1 MTSCTYYHYSLN
13 LNLVNIY
20 FIKNLNNK
28 NYIKI
33 ETQLSNLNNS
43 DKIIFIIKDMIPE
56 FKNFLYIVCQNYYIR
71 NNWFDSKC
79 IKFLLKKPFYKKYMI
94 PYFNN

>member
-1 MTSCTYYHYSLN
+1 MTIHNNNCN

-33 ETQLSNLNNS
+33 ETQANNLNNS
-43 DKIIFIIKDMIPE
+43 NKILFIIKDMIPE
-56 FKNFLYIVCQNYYIR
+56 FKNFLYIVCQNYYMQ
-71 NNWFDSKC
+71 NGWFDFKC